1 MKTYGLIGKTLS
13 HSFSKAYF
21 TEKFTKENIG
31 AQYLNFELPSIDAFK
46 NLIESQNLDGL
57 NVTIPYKESI
67 ISYLDELDETAAKI
81 GAVNTI
87 QFLANGKLKG
97 YNTDVF
103 GFAQSIKPFLNLH
116 HERALILGTG
126 GASKAIEYVLNELGI
141 KTLFVSR
148 NPEGKNQIAYTDL
161 NEHYLNAF
169 KLIVNTTP
177 VGTHPNIDECP
188 NIPYEHLSSE
198 HLVVDLVYNPEET
211 LFLKKARRKTS
222 LALNGL
228 SMLKHQ
234 AEKAYDIW
242 NK

>member
-116 HERALILGTG
+116 HERTLILGTG
-126 GASKAIEYVLNELGI
+126 GSSKAIEYVLNELGI

>member
-21 TEKFTKENIG
+21 TEKFTKEDVE
-31 AQYLNFELPSIDAFK
+31 AQYLNFELASIDDFK

-67 ISYLDELDETAAKI
+67 IPYLDELDETAAKI

-87 QFLANGKLKG
+87 RFLPNGKLKG
-97 YNTDVF
+97 YNTDAY
-103 GFAQSIKPFLNLH
+103 GFAQSIKPFLAWQ

-126 GASKAIEYVLNELGI
+126 GASKAIQYVLNELGI
-141 KTLFVSR
+141 QTLFVSR
-148 NPEGKNQIAYTDL
+148 TPEGENQIAYTDL

-169 KLIVNTTP
+169 MLIVNTSP
-177 VGTHPNIDECP
+177 VGTYPNIDECP

-198 HLVVDLVYNPEET
+198 HLIVDLVYNPEET
-211 LFLKKARRKTS
+211 LFLKNAKTT

-228 SMLKHQ
+228 AMLKHQ
-234 AEKAYDIW
+234 AEKAFSIW
-242 NK
+242 VS